1 MISILNYLSTTE
13 ISISAFSFVLIHAHL
28 PSVQTLRR
36 LEQQQLTRRRQLSEE
51 QRTFAFIM
59 TKRLG
64 QRGARP
70 QTAPSYTTTTSAF
83 SAVPLRGSQ
92 SAPAALATHTTGS
105 DSLGSAKG
113 ANSRETKF
121 KVEKSSNLSTKGLK
135 EYWEDNRET
144 RQGEHNCEWSRLQI

>member
-1 MISILNYLSTTE
+1 MTAI
-13 ISISAFSFVLIHAHL
+13 SFVLIHAHL

-36 LEQQQLTRRRQLSEE
+36 LEQQQLIRRRQLSEE

-70 QTAPSYTTTTSAF
+70 HTDPSYSTPTSAF
-83 SAVPLRGSQ
+83 SAPPLRMPQ

-105 DSLGSAKG
+105 DTFGSAKG

-121 KVEKSSNLSTKGLK
+121 KVETSSNLQL
-135 EYWEDNRET
+135 ED
-144 RQGEHNCEWSRLQI
+144 